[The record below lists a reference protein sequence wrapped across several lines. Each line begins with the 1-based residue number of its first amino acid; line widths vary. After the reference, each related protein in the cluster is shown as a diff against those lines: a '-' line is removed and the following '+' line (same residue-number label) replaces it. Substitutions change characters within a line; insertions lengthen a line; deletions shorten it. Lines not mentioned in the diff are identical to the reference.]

1 MESWPYPCDL
11 RERQAGSTP
20 SNEALGGRTHQFV
33 DQRAQEVGVV
43 YREGGSSH
51 RLLARILRGDHNRG
65 KAHQAGLDPLPL
77 GGTTLSPT
85 IAYWR
90 SLLSRPV
97 RLVANDIILL
107 RLPHDETTRMLQ
119 GCSKH
124 RTRLCRRAL
133 CASKYIHLCYV
144 MTLLR
149 AYQCPYPPFPFPTYY
164 PDTGTGSGHSNRIYV
179 GPFGQPLSKQTL
191 RRLTTLHACDLA
203 RHWSQPDGPTRAHA
217 LLPHG
222 QQALYFLI
230 LIRAPVFL

>member
-90 SLLSRPV
+90 SLLASTED
-97 RLVANDIILL
+97 LVMLL
-107 RLPHDETTRMLQ
+107 
-119 GCSKH
+119 
-124 RTRLCRRAL
+124 
-133 CASKYIHLCYV
+133 
-144 MTLLR
+144 
-149 AYQCPYPPFPFPTYY
+149 
-164 PDTGTGSGHSNRIYV
+164 V
-179 GPFGQPLSKQTL
+179 GLARGP
-191 RRLTTLHACDLA
+191 RRL
-203 RHWSQPDGPTRAHA
+203 R
-217 LLPHG
+217 
-222 QQALYFLI
+222 
-230 LIRAPVFL
+230 

>member
-90 SLLSRPV
+90 RLLAVLSDFLAAQAGKHMRSGRLTIV
-97 RLVANDIILL
+97 RLTFIPFLVKLL
-107 RLPHDETTRMLQ
+107 A
-119 GCSKH
+119 
-124 RTRLCRRAL
+124 RR
-133 CASKYIHLCYV
+133 
-144 MTLLR
+144 
-149 AYQCPYPPFPFPTYY
+149 
-164 PDTGTGSGHSNRIYV
+164 
-179 GPFGQPLSKQTL
+179 
-191 RRLTTLHACDLA
+191 TLHAEA
-203 RHWSQPDGPTRAHA
+203 KAPT
-217 LLPHG
+217 LP
-222 QQALYFLI
+222 L
-230 LIRAPVFL
+230 

>member
-90 SLLSRPV
+90 SLLEGR
-97 RLVANDIILL
+97 VAEMC
-107 RLPHDETTRMLQ
+107 H
-119 GCSKH
+119 S
-124 RTRLCRRAL
+124 
-133 CASKYIHLCYV
+133 
-144 MTLLR
+144 
-149 AYQCPYPPFPFPTYY
+149 AY
-164 PDTGTGSGHSNRIYV
+164 R
-179 GPFGQPLSKQTL
+179 
-191 RRLTTLHACDLA
+191 
-203 RHWSQPDGPTRAHA
+203 
-217 LLPHG
+217 
-222 QQALYFLI
+222 
-230 LIRAPVFL
+230 

>member
-20 SNEALGGRTHQFV
+20 SNEALGGRTHEFV

-90 SLLSRPV
+90 SLLAYERRTLSEYRAEYD
-97 RLVANDIILL
+97 RLIDALKTGLPAAKIVVLGPFCPQTPSSYSSGLTTLRDVNQAAARAAGLPFIDVFYFTDAN
-107 RLPHDETTRMLQ
+107 
-119 GCSKH
+119 K
-124 RTRLCRRAL
+124 
-133 CASKYIHLCYV
+133 SKYISDDNVHPNDAGHEYLGKR
-144 MTLLR
+144 LGAELIEALR
-149 AYQCPYPPFPFPTYY
+149 
-164 PDTGTGSGHSNRIYV
+164 
-179 GPFGQPLSKQTL
+179 
-191 RRLTTLHACDLA
+191 
-203 RHWSQPDGPTRAHA
+203 
-217 LLPHG
+217 
-222 QQALYFLI
+222 
-230 LIRAPVFL
+230 